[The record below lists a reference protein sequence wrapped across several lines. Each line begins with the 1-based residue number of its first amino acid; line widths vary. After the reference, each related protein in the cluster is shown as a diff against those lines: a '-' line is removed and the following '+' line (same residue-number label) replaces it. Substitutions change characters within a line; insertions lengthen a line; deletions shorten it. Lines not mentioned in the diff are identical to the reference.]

1 MRARASR
8 PRRPGPARRIL
19 LVDDDEDVLDSMGA
33 ILRVTFDGA
42 EVETAT
48 SGREALEAMRRRK
61 PDALVTDYRMP
72 GMDGLELAQRAHA
85 ARPLM
90 PIIMVTAYNDRELES
105 QAHARGVGQVVHKPF
120 DIAELVKAIETR
132 LAS

>member
-1 MRARASR
+1 MRARA
-8 PRRPGPARRIL
+8 RRPEAARRIL
-19 LVDDDEDVLDSMGA
+19 VVDDDEDVLDSMGA

-48 SGREALEAMRRRK
+48 SGHEALESMRRRK

-72 GMDGLELAQRAHA
+72 GMDGLELAQRARQ
-85 ARPLM
+85 ARPGM

-105 QAHARGVGQVVHKPF
+105 QAHAKGIGKVVHKPF

-132 LAS
+132 LSRG